1 MIASLISIAR
11 YSAHNRSRSAFNAE
25 ISPRSA
31 SGSVCGA
38 ASSRSGSPFATAAPF
53 VSPSNCRLRFLTT
66 DESTPS
72 SSAASRDVWIGN
84 GVLDCF

>member
-11 YSAHNRSRSAFNAE
+11 YSARNRSRSAFNAE
-25 ISPRSA
+25 ISPCSA